1 MEIEVKAKVEDLE
14 EVKRKLIE
22 LGAEFT
28 HSNQQDDSFFKP
40 KGREMEDQGPG
51 SRIIRIRKQ
60 EDRSFLTM
68 KEMTDTSG
76 VWGEHETEIGNPE
89 ETRDMLM
96 KMDYSH
102 LFDLN
107 KVRENGKFDGMN
119 LCLDDI
125 KQLGKYLEV
134 EIIGEN
140 HQEAKAKILE
150 LFQKIGINEIQ
161 IEHRGYARIISENM
175 GIKFKG
181 VK

>member
-1 MEIEVKAKVEDLE
+1 MEIEVRAKVGDLE
-14 EVKRKLIE
+14 EIKNKLAG

-40 KGREMEDQGPG
+40 KGRETEDQGPG

-60 EDRSFLTM
+60 EDKSFLTM

-76 VWGEHETEIGNPE
+76 VWGEHETEISNPE

-107 KVRENGKFDGMN
+107 KSREHGKLDGMN
-119 LCLDDI
+119 LCLDNI
-125 KQLGKYLEV
+125 KQLGKYIEV
-134 EIIGEN
+134 EIIGDN
-140 HQEAKAKILE
+140 PQEAKRKILE
-150 LFQKIGINEIQ
+150 LFQRIGVNEIQ